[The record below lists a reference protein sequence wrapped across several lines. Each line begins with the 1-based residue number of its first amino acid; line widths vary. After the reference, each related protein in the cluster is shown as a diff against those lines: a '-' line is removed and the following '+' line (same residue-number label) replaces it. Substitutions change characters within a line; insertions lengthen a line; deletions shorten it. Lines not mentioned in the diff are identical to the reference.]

1 MRKLLAIIAL
11 FCSVLA
17 SHAQYGGDKS
27 NTIGSS
33 ATVTH
38 VGTPACNPVSSN
50 TNAVTY
56 TPHATGD
63 QIFLSIAALSTSS
76 SLISSISD
84 GESSSYAAAVSP
96 AIGSAYSAYLWD
108 TLSVNSGVT
117 TITVHFA
124 SSVNN
129 VVCVS
134 EYSGGVELGNTG
146 TPATWTSSPGSGYSA
161 SVTMHSES
169 GNIAIAS
176 VSIGESSTVTYTP
189 TNGTIRASGFYSADP
204 GGAIA
209 DESCSSGATCTI
221 NGSYSP
227 AGHSGAETIVE
238 LRAH

>member
-1 MRKLLAIIAL
+1 MDRTEPVVPRVLPAVRPVVAFPAKVFVGKSTAAWQPLGPSIAAYCRCRPTNPLAYSL
-11 FCSVLA
+11 PCTNQSETDQERLA
-17 SHAQYGGDKS
+17 RRSWESTCGLC
-27 NTIGSS
+27 S

-146 TPATWTSSPGSGYSA
+146 TPATFKE
-161 SVTMHSES
+161 VM
-169 GNIAIAS
+169 N
-176 VSIGESSTVTYTP
+176 
-189 TNGTIRASGFYSADP
+189 F
-204 GGAIA
+204 GA
-209 DESCSSGATCTI
+209 
-221 NGSYSP
+221 
-227 AGHSGAETIVE
+227 
-238 LRAH
+238 